1 MVAIGDIDAG
11 ECLFQIPRGCL
22 LNPSTSS
29 LQDDVKC
36 ELMKIKSE
44 SGWVPLLITLMYEY
58 NNPASKWRPYMD
70 LVPDFK
76 ELDLPLFWTKSERDT
91 LLKGTG
97 LQSKVDRDLLMMTKE
112 FKERVLPF
120 VDKHKEIFGEVCKD
134 FEFYKKMV
142 AFVMAY
148 SFTEPLKDPGE
159 DDLVDDDLIG
169 TSPPMMV
176 PLADILNHVSKNN
189 AKLMF
194 EKDALKMVAIK
205 PISKANIRGEEV
217 YNTYGL
223 LDNWRLLQMYG
234 FAEIK
239 YCNTYCNISP
249 SSRWV
254 LTPIIEGIVEMPM
267 EYLLEVAKSI
277 PDISDKQLLE
287 DKWNFLI
294 ES

>member
-1 MVAIGDIDAG
+1 
-11 ECLFQIPRGCL
+11 
-22 LNPSTSS
+22 
-29 LQDDVKC
+29 
-36 ELMKIKSE
+36 
-44 SGWVPLLITLMYEY
+44 
-58 NNPASKWRPYMD
+58 MD

-97 LQSKVDRDLLMMTKE
+97 LPSKVDRDLLMMTKE

-120 VDKHKEIFGEVCKD
+120 VDKHKKIFGEVCKD
-134 FEFYKKMV
+134 FELYKKMV

-205 PISKANIRGEEV
+205 PIHKGEEV

-234 FAEIK
+234 FAEM
-239 YCNTYCNISP
+239 YPDNIYDSVGRNANGI
-249 SSRWV
+249 SS
-254 LTPIIEGIVEMPM
+254 
-267 EYLLEVAKSI
+267 
-277 PDISDKQLLE
+277 
-287 DKWNFLI
+287 
-294 ES
+294 